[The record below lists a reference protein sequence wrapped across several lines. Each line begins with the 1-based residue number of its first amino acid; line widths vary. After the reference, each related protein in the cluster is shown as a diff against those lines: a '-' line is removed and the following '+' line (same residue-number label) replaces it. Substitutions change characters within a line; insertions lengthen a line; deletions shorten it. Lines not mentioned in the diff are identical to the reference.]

1 MLLKYAI
8 YRKEKLLPQII
19 IYNYSEGA
27 IMQAGYSIAF
37 MEPAISI
44 PLSLK

>member
-1 MLLKYAI
+1 MQFTEKENCSLRKY
-8 YRKEKLLPQII
+8 
-19 IYNYSEGA
+19 YSERA
-27 IMQAGYSIAF
+27 MMQVVYSIAF